1 VISKRRFYAL
11 AAGAGLVV
19 VAYDLVNLLRPG
31 GDRLAVGVQ
40 DIGEA
45 VASLIATLACAHAAR
60 RAAGPTRLA
69 WGLLAASAFAWTAG
83 QVTWSVFEV
92 GLQQAVPFP
101 SLADA
106 GYIAAAVLAIAGV
119 VTFPSSQGA
128 IRGRVRLLLD
138 GGIVASCTIFVAWA
152 VGLSGVYGQTQV
164 DQSEKLLVLAYPT
177 ADLVLLTVVGT
188 MIWLAPRGGRAFMT
202 LLFAAFVAYL
212 AADGVF
218 AILTLGANYG
228 ALGSLWDA
236 GWVAG
241 YLLLGLAAIRGL
253 GVSPPVARDDDV
265 EIWQL
270 AIPWVAVCAVIAA
283 STWATVS
290 GALLGNALGFIGTAL
305 GVLFISSQC
314 WAAVDSVR
322 ILRRSRRAESQLRER
337 TALLGEVIGRA
348 PLGIARI
355 GEDLCFIDANPR
367 LCEML
372 ATPARALLGTS
383 MRQFLTDEAVAQ
395 ASERMVRM
403 RSGELPQAEVDG
415 EMRCADGR
423 SIWVHR
429 SVMPVR
435 NTAGVI
441 DYYLV
446 MFEDMTTKH
455 ETEQASL
462 ANFVAL
468 ERLNRLKSEFMSMV
482 SHEFRTALTG
492 IQGYSELMSSEAVS
506 SDEVKEF
513 AGDINTDALRL
524 NRMITEML
532 DLDRI
537 ESGRMVMHMEPIDLN
552 RILVDAVDRARMST
566 HKHDITTQLDP
577 GLPKVG
583 ADRDR
588 VMQVVV
594 NLLSNAVKYSPS
606 GGEIVVTSRLD
617 GRDVEVS
624 VRDHGQGIPPEFV
637 GRIFGRYER
646 YEDAGTPQVVGTGL
660 GLAITQQIIQLHMG
674 RIWVE
679 SRPGDGSN
687 FRFTIPVSED
697 GSADRAAPDSPVKV
711 AVGAQR

>member
-1 VISKRRFYAL
+1 VVSRRRFFAI
-11 AAGAGLVV
+11 AAAVVLLV

-31 GDRLAVGVQ
+31 GDRLAVAVQ

-45 VASLIATLACAHAAR
+45 VASLIASLACAYAAR

-69 WGLLAASAFAWTAG
+69 WGLLAASALAWTAG

-92 GLQQAVPFP
+92 GLQQTVPFP
-101 SLADA
+101 SPADA
-106 GYIAAAVLAIAGV
+106 GYIAAAGLAIAGV
-119 VTFPSSQGA
+119 VSFPTGQGA
-128 IRGRVRLLLD
+128 VRGRVRLLLD
-138 GGIVASCTIFVAWA
+138 AGIVATCSVFVAWA
-152 VGLSGVYGQTQV
+152 VGLSTVYGQTHI
-164 DQSEKLLVLAYPT
+164 DQSARLLVLAYPT
-177 ADLVLLTVVGT
+177 ADLVLLTLVGA
-188 MIWLAPRGGRAFMT
+188 MLRCAPRDRRAFMT
-202 LLFAAFVAYL
+202 LLFAAFAAYL

-218 AILTLGANYG
+218 AILTLGASYG

-253 GVSPPVARDDDV
+253 GVSAPVARDEDM

-270 AIPWVAVCAVIAA
+270 AIPWVSVCAVIAA

-290 GALLGNALGFIGTAL
+290 GAQLGNALGFIGTAL
-305 GVLFISSQC
+305 GVLFISSQF

-355 GEDLCFIDANPR
+355 GEDLRFIEANPR

-395 ASERMVRM
+395 ANERMVHM
-403 RSGELPQAEVDG
+403 RSGELPQVEVDG

-423 SIWVHR
+423 NIWVHR

-435 NTAGVI
+435 NTAGRI

-462 ANFVAL
+462 ANLVAL

-537 ESGRMVMHMEPIDLN
+537 ESGRMVMHMELIDLN
-552 RILVDAVDRARMST
+552 RILTDAVDRARMST
-566 HKHDITTQLDP
+566 HKHEITTQLDP
-577 GLPKVG
+577 NLPKVG

-594 NLLSNAVKYSPS
+594 NLLSNAVKYSPN
-606 GGEIVVTSRLD
+606 GGEIVVASRRD
-617 GRDVEVS
+617 GRNVEVS
-624 VRDHGQGIPPEFV
+624 IRDHGQGIPPEFV

-646 YEDAGTPQVVGTGL
+646 YEGAGTPQVVGTGL
-660 GLAITQQIIQLHMG
+660 GLAITQQIVNLHKG

-679 SRPGDGSN
+679 SKPGDGSN
-687 FRFTIPVSED
+687 FRFTIPVGED
-697 GSADRAAPDSPVKV
+697 GSVDGAALESPGQV
-711 AVGAQR
+711 ATVVQV

>member
-1 VISKRRFYAL
+1 MVSRRRFYAL
-11 AAGAGLVV
+11 LAAVVVVV

-31 GDRLAVGVQ
+31 GDRLAVAVQ
-40 DIGEA
+40 DVGEA
-45 VASLIATLACAHAAR
+45 AASLIAALACAYAAR
-60 RAAGPTRLA
+60 RALGSTRLA
-69 WGLLAASAFAWTAG
+69 WGLLTASALAWTAG

-92 GLQQAVPFP
+92 GIQTAVPFP

-106 GYIAAAVLAIAGV
+106 GFIPAALLAIAGV
-119 VTFPSSQGA
+119 VSFPSGQAS
-128 IRGRVRLLLD
+128 ISGRVRLLLD
-138 GGIVASCTIFVAWA
+138 GGIVASCGMFVAWA
-152 VGLSGVYGQTQV
+152 VGLSYVYGHTQI
-164 DQSEKLLVLAYPT
+164 DQSAKLLVLFYPA
-177 ADLVLLTVVGT
+177 ADLVLLTLVGA
-188 MIWLAPRGGRAFMT
+188 MILRAPRQWRALMI
-202 LLFAAFVAYL
+202 LIFAAFLAYL

-218 AILTLGANYG
+218 AILTLGADYG

-241 YLLLGLAAIRGL
+241 FLLLGLAAIRGV
-253 GVSPPVARDDDV
+253 GVSPPASRDGDV

-270 AIPWVAVCAVIAA
+270 AIPWVGAGAVISA
-283 STWATVS
+283 SFWATLTNSPVGS
-290 GALLGNALGFIGTAL
+290 GLGFIGTVM
-305 GVLFISSQC
+305 GVLFIASQA
-314 WAAVDSVR
+314 WSAVDSVR
-322 ILRRSRRAESQLRER
+322 LLGRSRRVEAQLLER
-337 TALLGEVIGRA
+337 TTLLGEVIGRA

-355 GEDLCFIDANPR
+355 SEDLRFMDANPR

-383 MRQFLTDEAVAQ
+383 MRQFLTDVAVAQ
-395 ASERMVRM
+395 ANERMVRM
-403 RSGELPQAEVDG
+403 RSGELAQVEVDG

-435 NTAGVI
+435 NTAGRI

-446 MFEDMTTKH
+446 MFEDMTIKH

-462 ANFVAL
+462 ANLVAL

-537 ESGRMVMHMEPIDLN
+537 ESGRMVMHMEPFDLN
-552 RILVDAVDRARMST
+552 RILIEAVDRARMST
-566 HKHDITTQLDP
+566 HKHEITTRLDP
-577 GLPKVG
+577 TISKIA

-588 VMQVVV
+588 IMQVVA
-594 NLLSNAVKYSPS
+594 NLLSNAVKYSPK
-606 GGEIVVTSRLD
+606 GGEIVVTSRLE
-617 GRDVEVS
+617 GRSVEVS
-624 VRDHGQGIPPEFV
+624 VRDHGRGIPPEFI

-646 YEDAGTPQVVGTGL
+646 YEGDGNAQIVGTGL
-660 GLAITQQIIQLHMG
+660 GLAITQQIIQLHKG

-679 SRPGDGSN
+679 SEPGEGST

-697 GSADRAAPDSPVKV
+697 GAADGATRDSGAPV
-711 AVGAQR
+711 ALVAQR

>member
-1 VISKRRFYAL
+1 MVSQRRFYAL
-11 AAGAGLVV
+11 LAAVAVMV

-31 GDRLAVGVQ
+31 GDRLAVAVQ

-45 VASLIATLACAHAAR
+45 VASLIAAIACAYAAG

-69 WGLLAASAFAWTAG
+69 WGLLAASALAWTAG
-83 QVTWSVFEV
+83 QVAWSVFEV
-92 GLQQAVPFP
+92 GIQTAVPFP

-106 GYIAAAVLAIAGV
+106 GYIPAALLAIAGV
-119 VTFPSSQGA
+119 VSFPSGQPGIS
-128 IRGRVRLLLD
+128 GRVRLLLD
-138 GGIVASCTIFVAWA
+138 GGIVASCVMFVAWA
-152 VGLSGVYGQTQV
+152 VGLSYVYGQTQT
-164 DQSEKLLVLAYPT
+164 DQSAKLLVLFYP
-177 ADLVLLTVVGT
+177 ASDLVLLTLGGA
-188 MIWLAPRGGRAFMT
+188 MILRAPRYWRALMI
-202 LLFAAFVAYL
+202 LIFAAFLAYL

-218 AILTLGANYG
+218 AILTLGAQYG

-253 GVSPPVARDDDV
+253 GVSPPAARDEDV

-270 AIPWVAVCAVIAA
+270 AIPWVGAGAVILA
-283 STWATVS
+283 SFWATLTNSPV
-290 GALLGNALGFIGTAL
+290 GNALGFIGTVM
-305 GVLFISSQC
+305 GVLFIASQA
-314 WAAVDSVR
+314 WSAVDSVR
-322 ILRRSRRAESQLRER
+322 LLGRSRRVEAQLLER
-337 TALLGEVIGRA
+337 TTLLGEVIARA
-348 PLGIARI
+348 PLGIGRI
-355 GEDLCFIDANPR
+355 SDDFRFIDANPR

-383 MRQFLTDEAVAQ
+383 MQQFLTDVAVAQ
-395 ASERMVRM
+395 ANERMVLM
-403 RSGELPQAEVDG
+403 RSGELPQVEVDG

-423 SIWVHR
+423 RIWVHR

-435 NTAGVI
+435 STSGRI

-446 MFEDMTTKH
+446 MFEDMSIKH

-462 ANFVAL
+462 ANLEAL

-537 ESGRMVMHMEPIDLN
+537 ESGRMMMHMEPVDLN
-552 RILVDAVDRARMST
+552 RILIDAVDRARIST
-566 HKHDITTQLDP
+566 HKHAIATRLDP
-577 GLPKVG
+577 TISKVA

-594 NLLSNAVKYSPS
+594 NLLSNAVKYSPQ
-606 GGEIVVTSRLD
+606 GGEIVVASRLE
-617 GRDVEVS
+617 GRNVEVS
-624 VRDHGQGIPPEFV
+624 VQDHGEGIPAEFV

-646 YEDAGTPQVVGTGL
+646 YEGDGNPQVVGTGL
-660 GLAITQQIIQLHMG
+660 GLAISQQIIQLHRG

-679 SRPGDGSN
+679 SQAGEGST
-687 FRFTIPVSED
+687 FRFTIPVSE
-697 GSADRAAPDSPVKV
+697 GSVEEGATPGGAVPVARV
-711 AVGAQR
+711 A